1 MRIAAFL
8 GMFLIAASSAQAWNG
23 TGHMTVAYVAYQ
35 NLTPQTR
42 ARVDQLL
49 TLNPMYAT
57 WTAKTPTAQKG
68 LVAFLSAATWPDCIK
83 EAAKCPGY
91 HEDGADSGDT
101 PPPGL
106 TASQNVGYSD
116 KAMHKYWHYVDLPF
130 SPAGLPAMG
139 PKSSNA
145 ALQIPIFTAAIGGS
159 VSDNIKSYDVA
170 WLEHL
175 VGDIHQPL
183 HAVSRFTRNHPKG
196 DTGGNDVKFCNSPC
210 DENLHAYWDDLL
222 GTKTGLTAITRL
234 GTKLLQ
240 QSKPQGADIADVHAW
255 ATESFTLATKDAYAP
270 PIGAD
275 DNPATPL
282 SPKPN
287 PMYRAEAK
295 TAAEARILLAGYRL
309 ANLLNLNLK

>member
-1 MRIAAFL
+1 MRTGWIA
-8 GMFLIAASSAQAWNG
+8 MFLLAASSAQAWNG

-49 TLNPMYAT
+49 TLNPRYAT
-57 WTAKTPTAQKG
+57 WTAKTPAAQKG

-91 HEDGADSGDT
+91 HEDGADTGDT
-101 PPPGL
+101 PPPDP
-106 TASQNVGYSD
+106 TASQNIGYSD
-116 KAMHKYWHYVDLPF
+116 KAMHKYWHYVDQPF
-130 SPAGLPAMG
+130 SPAGLTALG

-183 HAVSRFTRNHPKG
+183 HAASRFTKNHLKG
-196 DTGGNDVKFCNSPC
+196 DTGGNDVKFCSSPC

-222 GTKTGLTAITRL
+222 GTKTGLTTITRL

-275 DNPATPL
+275 DNPAMPL

-287 PMYRAEAK
+287 SMYHAEAK
-295 TAAEARILLAGYRL
+295 TFAEARILLAGYRL
-309 ANLLNLNLK
+309 ANLLNTNLK